1 MNNTVSH
8 EMMTPLR
15 CIINLAEIEI
25 KNADKNLQKS
35 LKLIVTATKLLVCT
49 VSDLLDRKLIE
60 RGLLVPYYELVDLGS
75 VIEDT
80 IQIMKP

>member
-1 MNNTVSH
+1 
-8 EMMTPLR
+8 MMTPLR

-35 LKLIVTATKLLVCT
+35 LQLIVTATKLLVCT

-60 RGLLVPYYELVDLGS
+60 RGLL
-75 VIEDT
+75 
-80 IQIMKP
+80 